1 MRAVTSCYALSG
13 VVAVLALPGI
23 ALAQRAAENAVASA
37 DDAFGS
43 SVGLEQTGIYS
54 EQDTRGFS
62 PAKAGNARI
71 DGVYYDPVG
80 SLSARLRYANV
91 VRVGFAA

>member
-1 MRAVTSCYALSG
+1 MRRAFALAG
-13 VVAVLALPGI
+13 FAALALPGL
-23 ALAQRAAENAVASA
+23 AHAQRANENAVASA

-62 PAKAGNARI
+62 PSKAGNARI
-71 DGVYYDPVG
+71 DGIYYDPVG
-80 SLSARLRYANV
+80 
-91 VRVGFAA
+91 

>member
-1 MRAVTSCYALSG
+1 MPG
-13 VVAVLALPGI
+13 VFSRIAFAGVIAAAALPGQ
-23 ALAQRAAENAVASA
+23 ALAQRAQENAVSSA

-43 SVGLEQTGIYS
+43 SVGLESTGIYS

-62 PAKAGNARI
+62 PSKAGNARI

-80 SLSARLRYANV
+80 ALSARLR
-91 VRVGFAA
+91 